1 MTQRVELFCDAD
13 ELHAESGKIMN
24 AIQMHTNTDAAI
36 KFLNDASSLLSGR
49 TDASRKIF
57 KDFID
62 SVVIGGELFRLVG
75 KSEST
80 SRASD
85 LVISI
90 LPSDLGLELLAAL
103 RAGNID
109 EFILDFKSHG

>member
-1 MTQRVELFCDAD
+1 MN
-13 ELHAESGKIMN
+13 IM
-24 AIQMHTNTDAAI
+24 QMCANTDAVI
-36 KFLNDASSLLSGR
+36 KFFNDASFLLSSR
-49 TDASRKIF
+49 TDASRKLF

-62 SVVIGGELFRLVG
+62 SVVISGELFQLVG

-80 SRASD
+80 PGASD